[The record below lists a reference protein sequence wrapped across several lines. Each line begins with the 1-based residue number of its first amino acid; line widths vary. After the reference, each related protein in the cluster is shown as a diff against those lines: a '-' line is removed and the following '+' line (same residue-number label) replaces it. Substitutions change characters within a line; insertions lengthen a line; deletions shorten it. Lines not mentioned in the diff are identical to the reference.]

1 MGSVV
6 VVWEVVLSDGCGGG
20 VRQMRW
26 LSWRGRGWRSDGDGG
41 DDVCDGAREAVAAW
55 VAVEWWSQR
64 GVEVVGGAWC
74 DDDEGEG
81 DGGDDVGCGVVIE
94 VMMVWWQRGGVG
106 WQRRRLAEIS
116 PE

>member
-1 MGSVV
+1 MVV
-6 VVWEVVLSDGCGGG
+6 TMFV
-20 VRQMRW
+20 MA
-26 LSWRGRGWRSDGDGG
+26 RGWRWPQGLLM
-41 DDVCDGAREAVAAW
+41 A

-74 DDDEGEG
+74 DDDESGG

-106 WQRRRLAEIS
+106 WQRRRLAENEEEIRWWLGFCKKWRK
-116 PE
+116 P